1 MSTLQAD
8 GLVLTASP
16 AHSAAPDAPWV
27 VVLTGKLDAHSQVAA
42 ERFLEELV
50 STGVR
55 RVALDC
61 SGLEFLSSAGVR
73 ALLTL
78 VKRVKPLGGGV
89 SVCAAR
95 PHVRQ
100 LLEFSGLKALLS
112 ISTTVEEGCGT
123 LAR

>member
-1 MSTLQAD
+1 MSTMQAD

-16 AHSAAPDAPWV
+16 ASSETPDAPRV
-27 VVLTGKLDAHSQVAA
+27 VALAGKLDANSQIAA
-42 ERFLEELV
+42 ERFLEDLV
-50 STGVR
+50 ATGAR
-55 RVALDC
+55 RVVLEC

-73 ALLTL
+73 PLLTL

-112 ISTTVEEGCGT
+112 ISSTVEEGCAA

>member
-1 MSTLQAD
+1 MPTLQSD
-8 GLVLTASP
+8 GLVLTIRTP
-16 AHSAAPDAPWV
+16 GGLAPDVPCV
-27 VVLTGKLDAHSQVAA
+27 VTLVGKLDANSQAAA
-42 ERFLEELV
+42 ERFLEDIV
-50 STGVR
+50 STGVH

-100 LLEFSGLKALLS
+100 LLEFSGLKALLA
-112 ISTTVEEGCGT
+112 ISTSVEDGCAA